1 MARCLERETEATIEP
16 IRTTIKSTKAQTLH
30 PPFLSSLTA
39 LSPSLL
45 GLSRL
50 GLHSFAVDRV
60 GVILDS
66 LGQTRLRIG
75 SEAAAISLGTEAF
88 LTHARASARREKES
102 QSGVGIPFGE
112 ASSRIGLE
120 MLAPKLR
127 TPAFLGMLVARGGRV
142 PRTERLGG
150 SPRPRG
156 QGAGRRDGGD
166 EGELT
171 SCLMNLYSTLNAVS
185 PINSPTFHWAAATV
199 PRTFTRS
206 KVQIRPWRYELERR
220 REFPPTGLESMVR
233 NEGKQP
239 IECKGEWSDRR
250 TLYTRESRE
259 RTRGEH
265 RMIITL
271 L

>member
-166 EGELT
+166 EGECLRDAGRK
-171 SCLMNLYSTLNAVS
+171 LMNLYSTLNAVS

-206 KVQIRPWRYELERR
+206 KVQIRRKRPLPRHTAGTELSPIHITQLSGEEGWSSSHCA
-220 REFPPTGLESMVR
+220 REKHFATVPALGAHQESMH
-233 NEGKQP
+233 
-239 IECKGEWSDRR
+239 D
-250 TLYTRESRE
+250 TR
-259 RTRGEH
+259 
-265 RMIITL
+265 
-271 L
+271 